1 MIRTTKD
8 LINELDNAVT
18 DQEAAGNST
27 QTALVIGFD
36 LECKMIFYDE
46 SDRLNKLNT
55 LVREGGVPLGF
66 IKVARVGDDVQFFSR
81 PLKGLEKNPKIRRI
95 LTEFCTLAGKTMT
108 SGIEG
113 T

>member
-55 LVREGGVPLGF
+55 LVREGGVPLGL